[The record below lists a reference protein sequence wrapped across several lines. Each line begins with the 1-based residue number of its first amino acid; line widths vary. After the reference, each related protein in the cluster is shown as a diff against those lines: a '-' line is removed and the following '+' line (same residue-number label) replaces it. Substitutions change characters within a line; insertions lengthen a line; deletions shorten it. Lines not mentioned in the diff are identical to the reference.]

1 MAKTDSPKGSSKK
14 LPKSGAGG
22 SAAAGKAAHPPHTGD
37 EEIRAATQH
46 EGGVGGRSGTGQM
59 QPHHRFDDP
68 SGKQATQRPV
78 TREAELPEPSTGMD
92 YQSGGSGM
100 DREQRLQERRQRES
114 GVGDTM
120 KQGPGLDSPPGAPLR
135 RRS

>member
-1 MAKTDSPKGSSKK
+1 MAKTDTPKGNSKKSPKPGAGSS
-14 LPKSGAGG
+14 
-22 SAAAGKAAHPPHTGD
+22 AAVKRAARPPRTAD
-37 EEIRAATQH
+37 DEIRAATQS
-46 EGGVGGRSGTGQM
+46 EGGVGGRSGTGQA

-68 SGKQATQRPV
+68 TGRQATRQPV
-78 TREAELPEPSTGMD
+78 NEGAELPEPSTGAD
-92 YQSGGSGM
+92 YQSGGRGM
-100 DREQRLQERRQRES
+100 DREQRLQERKQRES